1 MIIEYIRY
9 VLLDAAHAS
18 SFERDYAEAARFLD
32 DSRHCLSYQLARCE
46 EHPLQYILQICWDS
60 AEGHLQGFQRS
71 AAFDDFK
78 RLVQP
83 YVPQLLEMRHYR
95 PTAVARSR
103 PSVGPKAPFA

>member
-9 VLLDAAHAS
+9 VLLDPAQAS
-18 SFERDYAEAARFLD
+18 DFERDYAQAARFLD
-32 DSRHCLSYQLARCE
+32 DSRHCLSYQLARCD

-60 AEGHLQGFQRS
+60 AEGHLQGFRRS

-83 YVPQLLEMRHYR
+83 YVPQLLEMRHYL

-103 PSVGPKAPFA
+103 QPLGPKAPFA